1 MKSEDSARTSRVL
14 ERKINQL
21 QSIKRRV
28 VEVGLALA
36 MTACA
41 SGPITQPPPISQT
54 DIQNARIHLTTVRP
68 PPQRKIDPRDM
79 LDYID
84 RFRPNVDPHLLA
96 ICRRVFSSNCQT
108 AVSSVRYF
116 VALEDM
122 TINAYQSQ
130 DGITFTA
137 GFLYA
142 AGSDDEVIAVWAHEA
157 AHMLYGHLAKAF
169 SNESLYGLAG
179 SIIGIAVA
187 DELFVPG
194 TDSDIYK
201 DMSQSGME
209 LGSQWGRYV
218 FSPEMEIE
226 ADQFAVCVL
235 KSGGW
240 RIDAGIEL
248 IARIHQGNVPIA
260 VSDTG
265 RGWAGLF
272 RTHPPHDV
280 RVGLHGGRGST
291 CDDNKRNAP
300 DVQVRAATLRIQE
313 IHLYRFYNQT
323 HYCPVKSS

>member
-1 MKSEDSARTSRVL
+1 MMAVRHNIKPNQAAKWKTRTDERLLEVFRCVKVSKYIKLAFCRSVL
-14 ERKINQL
+14 L
-21 QSIKRRV
+21 V
-28 VEVGLALA
+28 LA

-68 PPQRKIDPRDM
+68 PPPRQIDPSDM
-79 LDYID
+79 LAYID
-84 RFRPNVDPHLLA
+84 RLRPNVDPHLLA

-194 TDSDIYK
+194 TDPDIYK

-226 ADQFAVCVL
+226 ADQFAVYVL

-240 RIDAGIEL
+240 RVDAGIDL

-280 RVGLHGGRGST
+280 RLASM
-291 CDDNKRNAP
+291 AAEA
-300 DVQVRAATLRIQE
+300 QRATTTSAMRPMFKFEQP
-313 IHLYRFYNQT
+313 H
-323 HYCPVKSS
+323 